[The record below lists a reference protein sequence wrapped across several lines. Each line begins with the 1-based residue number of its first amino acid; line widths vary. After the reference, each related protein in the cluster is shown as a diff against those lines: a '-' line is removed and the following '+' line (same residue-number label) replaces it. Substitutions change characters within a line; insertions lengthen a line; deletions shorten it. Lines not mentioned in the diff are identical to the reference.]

1 LINTANPP
9 TPSKPPF
16 HPQTLPLSLLPLFRL
31 PPDPLTKFTQIISFA
46 PIPKSTI
53 AHLLVHAIEDL
64 AGIRSK
70 KADERR
76 RGNKEFLDGEGRF
89 PRPVIGYGLDL
100 LLLPP
105 KSTTGEGGG
114 DEDGEERMAILKLV
128 LISTLI
134 QCTTP
139 ISTSGLIESS
149 QTIEGGWV
157 QGRDPE
163 WRGLL
168 ISRMSGHGAAVD
180 GMREVLVMMLDRL
193 GHPSDQSQSR
203 DGNRSHKGNGAG
215 TG

>member
-1 LINTANPP
+1 M
-9 TPSKPPF
+9 
-16 HPQTLPLSLLPLFRL
+16 TLPLSLLPLFRL

-46 PIPKSTI
+46 PIQKSTI

-76 RGNKEFLDGEGRF
+76 RGNKDFLDGEGWF
-89 PRPVIGYGLDL
+89 PRPIIGYGLDL

-114 DEDGEERMAILKLV
+114 DEAGEERMAILKLV

-139 ISTSGLIESS
+139 TSGLIESS
-149 QTIEGGWV
+149 PTIEGRWK
-157 QGRDPE
+157 QSRYPE

-193 GHPSDQSQSR
+193 GQPLDQSQSQ
-203 DGNRSHKGNGAG
+203 DGS
-215 TG
+215 

>member
-1 LINTANPP
+1 MINTANPP
-9 TPSKPPF
+9 TLSKPPF

-31 PPDPLTKFTQIISFA
+31 PPDPLTKFIQIITFS
-46 PIPKSTI
+46 PTQKITI

-76 RGNKEFLDGEGRF
+76 RGNKDFLDGEGWF
-89 PRPVIGYGLDL
+89 PRPIIGYGLDL

-114 DEDGEERMAILKLV
+114 DEAGEERMAILKLV

-139 ISTSGLIESS
+139 TSGLNVSS
-149 QTIEGGWV
+149 PTIDERAERGWEKS
-157 QGRDPE
+157 RDPA

-180 GMREVLVMMLDRL
+180 GMREVLIMMLDRL
-193 GHPSDQSQSR
+193 RQPSDQKSQSQ
-203 DGNRSHKGNGAG
+203 DGS
-215 TG
+215 